1 MFFNPPDSI
10 DPSRVRR
17 ALVIKLRNHGDVLL
31 TSPVFTVLKAAAP
44 ESEIDA
50 LVHADTAPMLVG
62 HPAISCI
69 HEVARKQSGGL
80 IQRLLGEG
88 RLLRTLH
95 SRSYDLVIHLTDGSH
110 GAWIARLLRPIVS
123 VAPEK
128 KGRRWY
134 RNSFTHLYP
143 VIGGNRR
150 HTVEIHLDALRRLG
164 IYPMNTLDKRLILV
178 PGEEADTRAA
188 ALLRDA
194 GLAPN
199 GYVLIHPGSRWLFK
213 CWRPEAMAAVA
224 DALADE
230 GYRIVVTG
238 APDSRER
245 ALADT
250 MIASMHHK
258 PVNLCGQTGL
268 RELAALI
275 REANL
280 FLGVDSV
287 PMHIA
292 AAMQTP
298 TVALFGP
305 SGDIEW
311 GSWMSPHEIVRSD
324 AYPCRPCGKDGCGG
338 SKRSDCLDVLSVAT
352 VKAACDRQLGRVG

>member
-1 MFFNPPDSI
+1 MFFRPPDAI
-10 DPSRVRR
+10 DPSRIRR

-31 TSPVFTVLKAAAP
+31 TSPVFTVLKAAIP
-44 ESEIDA
+44 GVEIDA
-50 LVHADTAPMLVG
+50 LVYADTAPMLRG
-62 HPAISCI
+62 HPAISCV
-69 HEVARKQSGGL
+69 HEVARKRS
-80 IQRLLGEG
+80 G
-88 RLLRTLH
+88 RLIPRLFGQARLFGALH
-95 SRSYDLVIHLTDGSH
+95 SCRYDLVIHLTGGSH
-110 GAWIARLLRPIVS
+110 GAWIARLLRPVYS

-128 KGRRWY
+128 KGSSWY

-164 IYPMNTLDKRLILV
+164 IHPANTLDKRLVLV
-178 PGEEADTRAA
+178 PGEEADSRAW

-194 GLAPN
+194 GLTPN

-213 CWRPEAMAAVA
+213 CWQPEAMAAVA

-238 APDSRER
+238 APDPAER
-245 ALADT
+245 ALAEA
-250 MIASMHHK
+250 MMAAMRHR
-258 PVNLCGQTGL
+258 PVNFCGQTGL
-268 RELAALI
+268 KELAALI
-275 REANL
+275 RDASL

-298 TVALFGP
+298 TVTLFGP

-311 GSWMSPHEIVRSD
+311 GPWLSPHEIVRSD
-324 AYPCRPCGKDGCGG
+324 AHPCRPCGKDGCGG
-338 SKRSDCLDVLSVAT
+338 SKRSDCLDALSVAT
-352 VKAACDRQLGRVG
+352 VKAACDRQLGGMG